1 MYMEI
6 IEVDPPIKLNPQVD
20 IAYNKFTTEQELLD
34 MSRHFKELLE
44 DKNIQIKK
52 LTKLVTVTYGVL
64 NFGEIIEDGSSSIF
78 LREWLEGE
86 MEKLLGLED

>member
-1 MYMEI
+1 MEV
-6 IEVDPPIKLNPQVD
+6 IEVEPPMKLNPQVD

-52 LTKLVTVTYGVL
+52 LVTVTYGVL

-78 LREWLEGE
+78 LREWLETE